1 MSNIV
6 HIKRSIFSSLLSGIL
21 ALSFIVAPISMTFD
35 KEKIV
40 QRAEAVV
47 MVEDMVN
54 WVANYGS
61 WIADAASAAYDA
73 ISSAASN
80 YLALK
85 ESTLDGIAWALV
97 NLLIKEMIKSTT
109 KWVASG
115 FQGSPAFV
123 TDLKGFLLDLADKVA
138 GDFIYGSNLQFLCSA
153 FKLDIQIALELQYN
167 KSRGDYQAKCRL
179 SSVINNIE
187 NFLAGDFMSGGWEGW
202 YDMTL
207 TPGNN
212 RFGAYMEAQA
222 GLSVALT
229 NEKGQQLEIL
239 KWGSGFLSQKDANGK
254 IITPGNVIETQLNN
268 ALDMPGRR
276 LAVADEINELIGT
289 LFAQL
294 VSSMLSSG
302 KGIAGL
308 NDASNGPSYFDQ
320 IDAQAS
326 QQGLIGGLNAFEN
339 DLSTVNTYI
348 GHQNTIIS
356 LVTTARDYMATNYPA
371 CKSPA
376 GALTPSLQ
384 NKLNTAQASLANAN
398 ATVATINT
406 YRSDYD
412 ALGSS
417 ATPEAVKNNLMAK
430 YTASSASEAQANLL
444 SSYTTFASASVPS
457 INQNVTLE
465 TTTVRET
472 QTEVTQFTQAVDRAC
487 P

>member
-1 MSNIV
+1 MSRDNILKK
-6 HIKRSIFSSLLSGIL
+6 ITSISVTFLLICSFISVPVSQTLSVRHAEAAVATTAMQAMQLIEDAGTYIQTALTAAQSAIQSGIMYSL
-21 ALSFIVAPISMTFD
+21 QI
-35 KEKIV
+35 KE
-40 QRAEAVV
+40 
-47 MVEDMVN
+47 
-54 WVANYGS
+54 Y
-61 WIADAASAAYDA
+61 
-73 ISSAASN
+73 
-80 YLALK
+80 
-85 ESTLDGIAWALV
+85 TLDAIAWALV

-115 FQGSPAFV
+115 FQGSPAFI

-320 IDAQAS
+320 IDTQAS
-326 QQGLIGGLNAFEN
+326 QQGLVGGLSVFEN
-339 DLSTVNTYI
+339 DLTTVNTYI

-417 ATPEAVKNNLMAK
+417 ATPEAVINNLMAK

>member
-1 MSNIV
+1 MSRCV
-6 HIKRSIFSSLLSGIL
+6 HIKRGFFLSLLSGVL
-21 ALSFIVAPISMTFD
+21 ALSFIVAPISVSLNRN
-35 KEKIV
+35 IHV
-40 QRAEAVV
+40 QEAEALTVY
-47 MVEDMVN
+47 DPTN

-61 WIADAASAAYDA
+61 WVADAKTA
-73 ISSAASN
+73 ISTGIQTGIMYS
-80 YLALK
+80 LQIK
-85 ESTLDGIAWALV
+85 EYTLDAIAWALV
-97 NLLIKEMIKSTT
+97 NLLVKEMIKSTT
-109 KWVASG
+109 RWVASG
-115 FQGSPAFV
+115 FQGSPAFI
-123 TDLKGFLLDLADKVA
+123 TDLKGFLLDIGDKVA
-138 GDFIYGSNLQFLCSA
+138 GNFIYGAGLQFLCSP

-167 KSRGDYQAKCRL
+167 KSRDYQAKCRL

-222 GLSVALT
+222 GLGVALT
-229 NEKGQQLEIL
+229 NEKGEQLELL
-239 KWGSGFLSQKDANGK
+239 KWGNGFLSQKDANGK

-289 LFAQL
+289 LFSQL
-294 VSSMLSSG
+294 LSSMLSSG

-326 QQGLIGGLNAFEN
+326 QQGLIGGWNVFEN
-339 DLSTVNTYI
+339 DLTTVNTYI
-348 GHQNTIIS
+348 GHQNRLIS
-356 LVTTARDYMATNYPA
+356 LITTARDYMAINHPG
-371 CKSPA
+371 CNSPA

-384 NKLNTAQASLANAN
+384 NKLNAAQASLANAN
-398 ATVATINT
+398 ATIATINT
-406 YRSDYD
+406 YKADYD
-412 ALGSS
+412 ALGSP
-417 ATPEAVKNNLMAK
+417 ATPEAVKNNLIAR

-444 SSYTTFASASVPS
+444 SAYTTFAFASVPS

-465 TTTVRET
+465 TTTIRNT
-472 QTEVTQFTQAVDRAC
+472 QTEVTQFTQAVNWAC
-487 P
+487 S